1 MKEETPAPGTV
12 ITLPWPDG
20 PTWRRWAFQT
30 ILIVVVLYLAYVVR
44 EIWVPLGIAFLI
56 ATVLDP
62 VVDRMEARGWKRGT
76 ATASIFGSFILI
88 MAGLIVLATPHLVSQ
103 AEDLATRARHYFPDT
118 SHKGL
123 LQSFHNMHVPD
134 WLANVGVRI
143 YDGADQGFQR
153 SSTWVT
159 EYGMSF
165 ISNMVWVVI
174 IPIVAFYALRDYH
187 LILTKG
193 LLLVPK
199 RRREDAQVYIVEVG
213 TIFAKYLRGL
223 AIVSALNGLATW
235 LLLMACQVPNALVL
249 GLVAGVLYS
258 VPYIGAM
265 LTIVLTAAVAFL
277 GGGTNMLIL
286 AVGLSFLLHQI
297 IFDQIISP
305 RILGGHVGLHPILA
319 IVALLA
325 GNLML
330 GIVGMIL
337 AVPVAACIQISVLAA
352 VPKLR
357 VDIDIAPPTSD
368 ASPSLAAMEQ
378 AAQTGQPIPSDPSEE
393 VRQNV
398 MAAVDQVEAQ
408 VKADQKAILAQT
420 PAPEQSSGG
429 E

>member
-30 ILIVVVLYLAYVVR
+30 VLVAIVLYLAYVVR

-88 MAGLIVLATPHLVSQ
+88 MAGLIVLATPHLISQ
-103 AEDLATRARHYFPDT
+103 AEDLATRAHQYFPDT

-134 WLANVGVRI
+134 WVANVGVRI

-199 RRREDAQVYIVEVG
+199 RRREDAQVYVVEVG

-249 GLVAGVLYS
+249 GLVAGILYS

-277 GGGTNMLIL
+277 GGGRDMLIL

-337 AVPVAACIQISVLAA
+337 AVPVAACIQISILAA

-357 VDIDIAPPTSD
+357 VDIDIPPPTSD
-368 ASPSLAAMEQ
+368 ASPSLEAMEQ